1 MLTPYFLIGEVLKPH
16 GIHGEAKIKPYAQ
29 NPEDFLRWQTLY
41 LKEGEGW
48 RPLAAKCSR
57 VHDGFAYV
65 TLGDCRT
72 PEEAEK
78 LRGTQLYIDR
88 AHAAKLPE
96 GMYYIADLIGC
107 RAVDAEEKVIGTL
120 ENVLQH
126 GSVDVWV
133 FRTPKG
139 GTMMAPS
146 LPEVFVEKDIENG
159 LIRVD
164 AERLQEVAVY
174 ED

>member
-16 GIHGEAKIKPYAQ
+16 GIRGEVKIKPYAQ

-41 LKEGEGW
+41 LKEGGGW
-48 RPLAAKCSR
+48 KPVAAKCSR

-65 TLGDCRT
+65 TIGACHT

-78 LRGTQLYIDR
+78 LRGAQLYIDR
-88 AHAAKLPE
+88 ANAAKLPE

-107 RAVDAEEKVIGTL
+107 RAIDGDGRELGTL
-120 ENVLQH
+120 TEVLQH
-126 GSVDVWV
+126 GAVDVWL
-133 FRTPKG
+133 FRTPAG
-139 GTMMAPS
+139 GTLMAPS
-146 LPEVFVEKDIENG
+146 LPEVFVEKDIVNG